1 MADTKITQSEYWKEV
16 TSIAKG
22 VLEEAAV
29 NRQGSDTSDLLHEAI
44 DGHQWII
51 YTWAY
56 PYVLIHSRSEDAFF
70 DQMGATEATSYQ
82 QIMQLMAF
90 YALYQDVAE
99 EISELE
105 RAA

>member
-1 MADTKITQSEYWKEV
+1 M
-16 TSIAKG
+16 
-22 VLEEAAV
+22 
-29 NRQGSDTSDLLHEAI
+29 
-44 DGHQWII
+44 
-51 YTWAY
+51 
-56 PYVLIHSRSEDAFF
+56 LIHSSHEDAFF

-90 YALYQDVAE
+90 YALYQDAAE

>member
-1 MADTKITQSEYWKEV
+1 MADSKITYSEYWKEV
-16 TSIAKG
+16 TAIAKS
-22 VLEEAAV
+22 VLEEAE
-29 NRQGSDTSDLLHEAI
+29 GGDTHDLLHEAI
-44 DGHQWII
+44 DAHQWII

-56 PYVLIHSRSEDAFF
+56 PYVLIHSSNEDAFF

-82 QIMQLMAF
+82 QIMQMMAF